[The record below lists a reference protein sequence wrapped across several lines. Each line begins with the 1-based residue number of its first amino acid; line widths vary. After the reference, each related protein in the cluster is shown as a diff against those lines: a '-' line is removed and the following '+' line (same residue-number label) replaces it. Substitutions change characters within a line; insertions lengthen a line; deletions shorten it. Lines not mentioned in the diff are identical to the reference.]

1 MGFVGCNAMLS
12 WLYAWR
18 HIRDVESEN
27 KGVFTPYAGLEI
39 QGGNI
44 VEGTRVNDWLCS
56 VCSFTAYMCQ

>member
-18 HIRDVESEN
+18 HIRDVESVN
-27 KGVFTPYAGLEI
+27 KCVFALYAGLEK

-44 VEGTRVNDWLCS
+44 VEGTLE
-56 VCSFTAYMCQ
+56 

>member
-44 VEGTRVNDWLCS
+44 VEGT
-56 VCSFTAYMCQ
+56 